1 MKSLLLVTNKL
12 VANRQERLAQ
22 LQKLLG
28 DTHTVFAAESPVD
41 ALEFLQLTTVDVV
54 VAAFEVQSPK
64 SLQFFAQ
71 VKALQRH
78 CVTVYLAPAPPPDGA
93 EEETPMPQS
102 DFVLRRPFT
111 GDDLRQIIEQA
122 LEKQQLLEELAS
134 LRSQGGSQQL
144 APSPKMGAD
153 LSLARIGQIL
163 RGFAKAFSANNDLS
177 QALTLF
183 LDAISEFLRPSRV
196 SILVRNA
203 TTREFTIRAH
213 RGLQPK
219 VAESLRLRGDEG
231 LPRWLATEARILHR
245 VEVENHLHTPD
256 YLEIHRELQAVRA
269 MTSIPLITAGTLV
282 GILNLGERVTGL
294 PYTDDELEI
303 LFNLASQI
311 AIGIQDIN
319 LYEEFQSQKMFIENI
334 LTHMS
339 SGVITIGTDEK
350 IRIFNHRAAEILG
363 KASTETLN
371 EDLRNLPSP
380 LGDLLYETLQHGV
393 AYHKHEVVL
402 LVGKRPL
409 EVSTYQIFDEHRRV
423 AGSVMVLEDMT
434 AQKQLY
440 EERRRADQL
449 DFLNK
454 VVGRMAHEIKNPLVS
469 IKTFVELLEYQYDDP
484 ELRDQFFHIVK
495 HDVQTIDNITEKL
508 FNFASKRS
516 YRFEYGD
523 INSSIYRSTSAIISN
538 KKFQKS
544 HKDTPQSN
552 DEFHPTVSNIQ
563 ITCADNLPLFRFD
576 REQFENA
583 IAYIMNYLMHNM
595 KSNDR
600 VSLTSRLDRDHEQ
613 ECISVIIIAR
623 ICTLS
628 DEELRQIF
636 EPFSTEQSTL
646 IDVGPCVARKI
657 IDEHGGHL
665 DVRQDKNGL
674 TTFTITLPVSR
685 ESLEVHTRWEMRA
698 GS

>member
-1 MKSLLLVTNKL
+1 MKSLLLVTNKF
-12 VANRQERLAQ
+12 VANKQERLSQ

-28 DTHTVFAAESPVD
+28 ETHTLFAAESPVD
-41 ALEFLQLTTVDVV
+41 ALEFLQLTKVDVV
-54 VAAFEVQSPK
+54 VAAFEAHSSK

-93 EEETPMPQS
+93 EEETSMPQS

-111 GDDLRQIIEQA
+111 GDDLRRVIEQA
-122 LEKQQLLEELAS
+122 LEKQRLLEELAS
-134 LRSQGGSQQL
+134 LRSQSGSQQP
-144 APSPKMGAD
+144 ATSPKMGAD

-177 QALTLF
+177 QALNLF

-196 SILVRNA
+196 SILVRKA

-213 RGLQPK
+213 RGLPPK
-219 VAESLRLRGDEG
+219 LAESLRLRADEG
-231 LPRWLATEARILHR
+231 LPRWLTTEARILHR
-245 VEVENHLHTPD
+245 ADVESHLHRPD
-256 YLEIHRELQAVRA
+256 YLEIHRELQALRA
-269 MTSIPLITAGTLV
+269 VTSIPLITAGTLV

-334 LTHMS
+334 LIHMS

-363 KASTETLN
+363 KLSTETLN

-380 LGDLLYETLQHGV
+380 LGDLLYETLQQGV
-393 AYHKHEVVL
+393 AYHQHEVVL
-402 LVGKRPL
+402 SVGKRPL

-423 AGSVMVLEDMT
+423 AGSVMVFEDMT

-484 ELRDQFFHIVK
+484 ELRDQFFSIVK

-508 FNFASKRS
+508 FSFASKRS

-523 INSSIYRSTSAIISN
+523 INSSVYRLTSAIISN
-538 KKFQKS
+538 KKFQKH
-544 HKDTPQSN
+544 HKN
-552 DEFHPTVSNIQ
+552 DPENDDRFQPIVSNIHV
-563 ITCADNLPLFRFD
+563 ICADNLPLFQFD

-583 IAYIMNYLMHNM
+583 ITYILNYLMHNM
-595 KSNDR
+595 KSSDKI
-600 VSLTSRLDRDHEQ
+600 SITSHLGHDHEQ
-613 ECISVIIIAR
+613 DCISVTITGKIS
-623 ICTLS
+623 TLT
-628 DEELRQIF
+628 DEELQQIF
-636 EPFSTEQSTL
+636 DPFSAEQNTL

-665 DVRQDKNGL
+665 DVRQDKNGY
-674 TTFTITLPVSR
+674 TIFAITLPASR
-685 ESLEVHTRWEMRA
+685 ESLEVNPRWEMHT

>member
-1 MKSLLLVTNKL
+1 MKSLLLVTNKF
-12 VANRQERLAQ
+12 VANKQERLSQ

-28 DTHTVFAAESPVD
+28 DTHTLFAAESPVD
-41 ALEFLQLTTVDVV
+41 ALEFLQLTKVDVV
-54 VAAFEVQSPK
+54 VAAFEAHAPK

-71 VKALQRH
+71 AKALQRH

-93 EEETPMPQS
+93 EEEAAMPQS
-102 DFVLRRPFT
+102 DFVLRRPFS
-111 GDDLRQIIEQA
+111 GDDLRQVIEQA
-122 LEKQQLLEELAS
+122 LEKQRLLEELAS
-134 LRSQGGSQQL
+134 LRRQGSSPQP
-144 APSPKMGAD
+144 ATSPKMGAD
-153 LSLARIGQIL
+153 LSLTRIGQIL

-177 QALTLF
+177 QALNLF

-196 SILVRNA
+196 SILVRHA

-213 RGLQPK
+213 RGLPPK

-231 LPRWLATEARILHR
+231 LPRWLTTEARILHR
-245 VEVENHLHTPD
+245 TEVESHLHTPD
-256 YLEIHRELQAVRA
+256 YLEIDREMQALRVV
-269 MTSIPLITAGTLV
+269 TSIPLITAGTLV

-363 KASTETLN
+363 KPSTETLN

-380 LGDLLYETLQHGV
+380 LGDLLYETLQRGV

-423 AGSVMVLEDMT
+423 AGSVMVFEDMT

-484 ELRDQFFHIVK
+484 ELRDQFFSIVK

-523 INSSIYRSTSAIISN
+523 INSSIYRSTSIIISN
-538 KKFQKS
+538 KKFQKY
-544 HKDTPQSN
+544 HKNHAEND
-552 DEFHPTVSNIQ
+552 DEFHPTVSNIH

-583 IAYIMNYLMHNM
+583 ITYILNYLMHNM
-595 KSNDR
+595 KSSDKI
-600 VSLTSRLDRDHEQ
+600 SIISRLDHDHEQ
-613 ECISVIIIAR
+613 DYISVIITGR
-623 ICTLS
+623 VFTLT

-636 EPFSTEQSTL
+636 EPFSAEQSTL

-665 DVRQDKNGL
+665 DVRQDKNGH
-674 TTFTITLPVSR
+674 TMFVITLPASR
-685 ESLEVHTRWEMRA
+685 ESLEVNTRWEMRT